1 MSKLK
6 VGVIGV
12 GNISKHHINS
22 YLNNENVELVAF
34 CDINEA
40 RLKEKGEKYGITKLY
55 TDVTEMCK
63 TEKLDAVSVCTWNCA
78 HAKCSIDALNAGA
91 NVICEKPM
99 AMNAIEGEEMRAA
112 AQKNGKLLM
121 VGFVRRFGNDM
132 KIVKEFCDEGYFGD
146 LYYAK
151 ANYIRRN
158 GCPGGWF
165 SDKARSGG
173 GPLIDLGV
181 HVIDF
186 VRYALGNPKP
196 VSVYAATFKKLGNR
210 SNLKTTKKYL
220 AADKQEKEICDVEDL
235 ATALIRFENGAVLNL
250 ETSFSLN
257 TEKEYNKI
265 ELFGDK
271 GGAKI
276 DPELTLYGERNGYMT
291 NVTLDAET
299 ALKFDG
305 LFANEINHF
314 IDCIINNTECISPAE
329 DGVALMKILDAAYES
344 SRIGHEVV
352 L

>member
-6 VGVIGV
+6 VGIIGV
-12 GNISKHHINS
+12 GNISKHHIES
-22 YLNNENVELVAF
+22 YLKNANIELVAF
-34 CDINEA
+34 CDINEN
-40 RLKEKGEKYGITKLY
+40 RLKEKGKKYGIAKLY

-99 AMNAIEGEEMRAA
+99 AMNAKEAEEMHAA
-112 AQKNGKLLM
+112 AEKNGKLLM
-121 VGFVRRFGNDM
+121 VGFVRRYGNDM
-132 KIVKEFCDEGYFGD
+132 KIVREFSEEGFFGD

-186 VRYALGNPKP
+186 VRYAFGNVKP
-196 VSVYAATFKKLGNR
+196 ISVYAATFQKLGNR
-210 SNLKTTKKYL
+210 SNLKTTKLYL
-220 AADKQEKEICDVEDL
+220 SEDKQEEEICDVEDL

-257 TEKEYNKI
+257 TEKEYAKI

-291 NVTLDAET
+291 NITLDAET

-314 IDCIINNTECISPAE
+314 VNCIIEGKECISPAE

-344 SRIGHEVV
+344 ARTGHEVV